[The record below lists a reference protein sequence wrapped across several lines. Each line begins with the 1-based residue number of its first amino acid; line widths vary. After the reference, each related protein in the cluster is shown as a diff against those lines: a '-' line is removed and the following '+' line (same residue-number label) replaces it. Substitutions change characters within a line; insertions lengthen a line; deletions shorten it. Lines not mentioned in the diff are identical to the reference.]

1 MKVTLVIGAIVVG
14 GAERVLSI
22 LANYWATHDWDVT
35 LITLADADAIPFYP
49 IKSKVKLIQ
58 LGVSGSSPN
67 LIAAIKNGLRRVKV
81 LKTAIIASDPDV
93 VISFME
99 TANVLTLLACWNTKI
114 PTIVSER
121 VYPGYTYANRFWK
134 VLTAWTYRRANSIV
148 LLTQNSI
155 PFFPAS
161 RGYRPIVIPNPVNQ
175 AVMPTITA
183 QLLPKPSLLAV
194 GRLHPQKGFDLLIKA
209 FAQIHA
215 KHPDWQLTILGEGSM
230 RSELEELRAGLKL
243 TDCVYLPGKVS
254 NVSEYLHQ
262 ADIFVMPS
270 RFEGFPNALGEAM
283 AYGLP
288 AISCDCLS
296 GPSDL
301 INPGIDGILIPV
313 EDVDALATAI
323 DDLIANPDKRQR
335 LAQAAPQILERFGL
349 EQVMEMWS
357 GAVLRVANPTSK
369 RKQHRKF

>member
-35 LITLADADAIPFYP
+35 LITLADENAIPFYP
-49 IKSKVKLIQ
+49 IESKVKLIQ

-81 LKTAIIASDPDV
+81 LNAAIIASQPDV

-134 VLTAWTYRRANSIV
+134 VLTAWTYHRANSIV

-155 PFFPAS
+155 PFYPAS
-161 RGYRPIVIPNPVNQ
+161 RGYRSIVIPNPVNK
-175 AVMPTITA
+175 AVLPTITK
-183 QLLPKPSLLAV
+183 QLLPKPALLAV

-215 KHPDWQLTILGEGSM
+215 KHPDWHLTILGEGIV
-230 RSELEELRAGLKL
+230 RSELEELRAQLKL
-243 TDCVYLPGKVS
+243 TDCIHLPGKVS
-254 NVSEYLHQ
+254 NVSEYLPQ

-335 LAQAAPQILERFGL
+335 LAQAAPQVLERFGL

-357 GAVLRVANPTSK
+357 EAVRRVAN
-369 RKQHRKF
+369 H